1 MVRTECPF
9 CKNEVP
15 VKSRFCN
22 GCGTPLRPDPCIKC
36 GAISGAEAQ
45 ACIRCGNELPA
56 RMTDAYAS
64 LMRAVESSGESA
76 GAAPAGT
83 GTGEPPRDRPLLVP
97 ELEGL
102 GGPAAASDEDRE
114 PSGYVVSFEPGQWV
128 TIGVTHEADSLP
140 SAAKPDS
147 SIGHGERELANPSVP
162 PPSASMTSLAV
173 VQPAQTPPPAMA
185 LTSVALHVPPDR
197 PRTPSPLR
205 MPLFLGGVGVAA
217 VAVAL
222 YVTLRQQSF
231 VELSPSPAASR
242 EADGL
247 DNINES
253 RGGSKRDAG
262 AIGDKPSVLIADPA
276 ASPTAGVAVQAAP
289 GVPQRA
295 GAGVVQSPPD
305 VLRGEPSQVQ
315 MKSPVLDAVAAPPAA
330 QRTIVAPSTPGANR
344 AARALKPMPQAPA
357 TMADVFAR
365 PKATDTTPAGER
377 KPAGIGPCTEAV
389 AALGLCTP
397 DTTQRRQ

>member
-1 MVRTECPF
+1 V
-9 CKNEVP
+9 
-15 VKSRFCN
+15 
-22 GCGTPLRPDPCIKC
+22 
-36 GAISGAEAQ
+36 
-45 ACIRCGNELPA
+45 
-56 RMTDAYAS
+56 
-64 LMRAVESSGESA
+64 
-76 GAAPAGT
+76 
-83 GTGEPPRDRPLLVP
+83 
-97 ELEGL
+97 
-102 GGPAAASDEDRE
+102 ASDENRE

-147 SIGHGERELANPSVP
+147 SIGHGERELAKPSV

-173 VQPAQTPPPAMA
+173 AQPAQAPPPAMA
-185 LTSVALHVPPDR
+185 LTSVALHVLADQSR
-197 PRTPSPLR
+197 KPSLLR

-222 YVTLRQQSF
+222 YVTLRQQSV
-231 VELSPSPAASR
+231 VELSPPPAASR

-262 AIGDKPSVLIADPA
+262 AIGDKPSVLMADPA

-289 GVPQRA
+289 EVPQPA
-295 GAGVVQSPPD
+295 GAGGGQSPPD

-315 MKSPVLDAVAAPPAA
+315 MKSPALDVVAAPQAA
-330 QRTIVAPSTPGANR
+330 QRTIVAPSSPGANR
-344 AARALKPMPQAPA
+344 AAGRALQPMPQAPA
-357 TMADVFAR
+357 PMADIFAR
-365 PKATDTTPAGER
+365 PKPIGTTPAGER

-397 DTTQRRQ
+397 DTTQRRK

>member
-1 MVRTECPF
+1 MLRTECPF
-9 CKNEVP
+9 CKNEIP
-15 VKSRFCN
+15 AKSRFCN

-36 GAISGAEAQ
+36 GAVSGAEAQ

-64 LMRAVESSGESA
+64 LMRAVESSGPA
-76 GAAPAGT
+76 AVAAPAGT
-83 GTGEPPRDRPLLVP
+83 GTGEPPRDRPLLIP

-102 GGPAAASDEDRE
+102 GDSAAASDENRE

-147 SIGHGERELANPSVP
+147 SIGHGERELAKPSV

-173 VQPAQTPPPAMA
+173 AQPAQAPPPAMA
-185 LTSVALHVPPDR
+185 LTSVALHVPADQSR
-197 PRTPSPLR
+197 KPSLLR
-205 MPLFLGGVGVAA
+205 MPLFMGGVGVAA

-222 YVTLRQQSF
+222 YVMLRQQSV
-231 VELSPSPAASR
+231 VELSPPPAASR

-262 AIGDKPSVLIADPA
+262 AIGDKPPVLMPDPA
-276 ASPTAGVAVQAAP
+276 ASPAARVAVEAAP
-289 GVPQRA
+289 EVPQRA
-295 GAGVVQSPPD
+295 GAGGVQSPPD
-305 VLRGEPSQVQ
+305 ELRGEPSQVQ
-315 MKSPVLDAVAAPPAA
+315 MKSPVLDVVAAPQAA

-344 AARALKPMPQAPA
+344 AARELKPLPQAPA
-357 TMADVFAR
+357 PLADIFAR
-365 PKATDTTPAGER
+365 PRATGTTPGGER

-389 AALGLCTP
+389 AALGLCTL